1 MKKKIISQAFENINP
16 ENEKFISKNL
26 DITEQIYAILEKNE
40 WTQKDLAAKLGKTDS
55 EVSKLLSGFHNFTL
69 RSLAKLEVALG
80 EDIVITPKEAKEKLS
95 PNVSIVVKMAA
106 TLNNKFPI
114 SQTGWF
120 TDNSTTIKAKA

>member
-1 MKKKIISQAFENINP
+1 MKKTIISQAFENINP

-26 DITEQIYAILEKNE
+26 DVTEQIYAILDKKG
-40 WTQKDLAAKLGKTDS
+40 WTQNDLATKLGKTDS

-80 EDIVITPKEAKEKLS
+80 EDIITTPKEAKES
-95 PNVSIVVKMAA
+95 FMPNISIVVKMTA

-114 SQTGWF
+114 SPIGWF
-120 TDNSTTIKAKA
+120 TANSSTIKAKA